1 MLGNALDNWCCRR
14 DPTQR
19 CPPKSGALLATTPA
33 ASTLGALLTPALPF
47 AAVPGPDFGTWRLA
61 E

>member
-19 CPPKSGALLATTPA
+19 CPPKSGAA

>member
-19 CPPKSGALLATTPA
+19 CPPKSGAA
-33 ASTLGALLTPALPF
+33 ASTLGALLT
-47 AAVPGPDFGTWRLA
+47 AVPGPDFGTWRLA